1 MVRSRKDGEIRQ
13 ASSVPAKRQRGLLV
27 NKSSSEEF
35 EDFFTTNWNNTPTK
49 PQIQNENKQINKIA
63 PEDIRIDIDSMQPH
77 ILLKGVIIVETPCG
91 TQIHSF
97 RNREEKFPK
106 QIYLKRSLGNEISK
120 TNSTDIKKT
129 ISSTDIKMLA
139 SSYEDDLNQISN
151 KNDQNSLKP
160 PIKDNLRN
168 RFHKIETALKK
179 KASNIKNKQSW
190 TKLNFFTPKKKI
202 DSTMKPISKQHSTTH
217 MVNSNTNQND
227 LDVSLSFMS
236 HNSKFLPDNYENL
249 IKMLKDLKN
258 SDSDENFNSEKAEM
272 SNSFNCLS
280 SVGPTCLPLDIDKIE
295 TLPENKSENYKNNDN
310 YDNYS
315 SHGIWNRIKSIP
327 KLEFIKNKFIIYI
340 YFLFLRF

>member
-168 RFHKIETALKK
+168 RFHKIEKALRKT
-179 KASNIKNKQSW
+179 ASNIKNKQSW
-190 TKLNFFTPKKKI
+190 KKFKFFSPKKKI
-202 DSTMKPISKQHSTTH
+202 DPIMIET
-217 MVNSNTNQND
+217 NTNSSTIHKANLNANQNVV
-227 LDVSLSFMS
+227 DVSLSVIV
-236 HNSKFLPDNYENL
+236 HNSKFWPDSLGKHIDLKSSGSNENLDTHYSDDSFDSLLQTDEIRVLPDQDNYKSLNERGCWSGFKSL
-249 IKMLKDLKN
+249 SKIKCFKN
-258 SDSDENFNSEKAEM
+258 KRPCKRKAEK
-272 SNSFNCLS
+272 
-280 SVGPTCLPLDIDKIE
+280 SVT
-295 TLPENKSENYKNNDN
+295 
-310 YDNYS
+310 
-315 SHGIWNRIKSIP
+315 
-327 KLEFIKNKFIIYI
+327 
-340 YFLFLRF
+340 RF